1 MEDHQTP
8 WKGRRSTR
16 TTWEGGALGGE
27 EEGRSQPLPT
37 LLEDDLALQHLI
49 SFANQPACSTTC
61 SATSTSFGCEV
72 DQSSRP
78 FGSCGRELAGWQEEW
93 STPPRE
99 FISKWQWWQEEG
111 HSWME
116 VSLLQWTAVSLEGV
130 SQQGGVQG
138 QRRRGKVGEEVLPL
152 RG

>member
-116 VSLLQWTAVSLEGV
+116 VSLLQCSGQQSHWRFLNKEGFKDK
-130 SQQGGVQG
+130 GGEG
-138 QRRRGKVGEEVLPL
+138 KWERRRYP
-152 RG
+152 